1 MPDRRH
7 TGGETVFSISKT
19 DVFRWGGGLCF
30 LTLSWGREPARVS
43 CNCCYHT
50 IAWRNM
56 DTITFNTGKRRWQKE
71 NFIENNYV
79 KGMLKKGAI
88 PCHTK
93 KTDHHRWQTFHTS
106 WIKYTWNRNRH
117 LIVNPCIMRS
127 LPRNFLY
134 RRQMSIVLKL
144 IKMND
149 VCKTIWIRITTSKFV
164 GV

>member
-1 MPDRRH
+1 MPH
-7 TGGETVFSISKT
+7 
-19 DVFRWGGGLCF
+19 
-30 LTLSWGREPARVS
+30 
-43 CNCCYHT
+43 
-50 IAWRNM
+50 
-56 DTITFNTGKRRWQKE
+56 
-71 NFIENNYV
+71 
-79 KGMLKKGAI
+79 
-88 PCHTK
+88 K

-127 LPRNFLY
+127 LPWNFLY

-164 GV
+164 GVWTPNGHMMYTYRLCTQMLYKMPTWNRTFTTYKSKKPICIHYLHINWYLLHR